1 MRRCLIGDIWAAAAC
16 VAACPEP
23 QRDAFARLLITQA
36 DAAHRYAKR
45 LGRAHPLWGNGSLMS
60 RALLLPPA
68 APVDR
73 QSSAYLRALSLIA
86 QLLAQRKSPRAPDF
100 PQP

>member
-1 MRRCLIGDIWAAAAC
+1 MRRCLAGDLIAAASAI
-16 VAACPEP
+16 AAADPATREALA
-23 QRDAFARLLITQA
+23 QSLILQA

-100 PQP
+100 PRP